1 MRTPCGDRNT
11 YVLTVKYGKERLAEL
26 EVGDALFPIDSGV
39 RIERTAFGGVLVLCT
54 TLQFD
59 ELLNALLAFPPTTL
73 ERVVP
78 IMTCCDAG
86 KDKDN
91 VVECAVDIVGRKKLR
106 YSRVRL
112 GRRGCLSK
120 DQLKLLERKLREL
133 STPHSDNTL
142 LVEPLDN
149 VVCIGIV
156 KDAMDKLFKEKV
168 MKIQPYR
175 R

>member
-1 MRTPCGDRNT
+1 MTTPCGDRNT
-11 YVLTVKYGKERLAEL
+11 YVLTVRYGKERLAEL
-26 EVGDALFPIDSGV
+26 EVGDALFPADPSV
-39 RIERTAFGGVLVLCT
+39 KIEGTAFGGVLVLCT

-78 IMTCCDAG
+78 IMTCCDT
-86 KDKDN
+86 DKDDVIRCIIGI
-91 VVECAVDIVGRKKLR
+91 VVRKRLR
-106 YSRVRL
+106 YSEVRF

-120 DQLKLLERKLREL
+120 GQLRLLERKLREL
-133 STPHSDNTL
+133 STPYSGNTL

-156 KDAMDKLFKEKV
+156 KDAMDKSFKEKV

>member
-11 YVLTVKYGKERLAEL
+11 YVLTVRYGKERLAEL
-26 EVGDALFPIDSGV
+26 EVGDALFPADPSVTIK
-39 RIERTAFGGVLVLCT
+39 RTTFGGVLVLCT

-78 IMTCCDAG
+78 IMACCDA
-86 KDKDN
+86 DKDD
-91 VVECAVDIVGRKKLR
+91 VVKCVVDIVVSKRLR
-106 YSRVRL
+106 YSKVRF

-133 STPHSDNTL
+133 STPYSDNTL

-156 KDAMDKLFKEKV
+156 KDAMDKSFKEKV

>member
-11 YVLTVKYGKERLAEL
+11 YVLTVRYGKEKLAEL
-26 EVGDALFPIDSGV
+26 EVGDALFPADPGV
-39 RIERTAFGGVLVLCT
+39 KVERTVFGGVLVLCT

-78 IMTCCDAG
+78 IMACCEAG
-86 KDKDN
+86 RDD
-91 VVECAVDIVGRKKLR
+91 VVKCVVDVVRKKLR
-106 YSRVRL
+106 YGKVRF

-120 DQLKLLERKLREL
+120 DQLKLLEKKLREF

>member
-11 YVLTVKYGKERLAEL
+11 YVLTVKYGKEGLAEL
-26 EVGDALFPIDSGV
+26 EVGDALFPFDPGV
-39 RIERTAFGGVLVLCT
+39 KIERTVFGGVLVLCT

-59 ELLNALLAFPPTTL
+59 ELLNALLVFPPTTL

-78 IMTCCDAG
+78 IMACCDAG
-86 KDKDN
+86 KDKD
-91 VVECAVDIVGRKKLR
+91 DIVKCVAGIVVRKRLR
-106 YSRVRL
+106 YSKVRF

-149 VVCIGIV
+149 VVCIGTV
-156 KDAMDKLFKEKV
+156 KGAMDKSFKEKV

>member
-1 MRTPCGDRNT
+1 MTTPCGDRNT
-11 YVLTVKYGKERLAEL
+11 YVLTVRYGKERLAEL
-26 EVGDALFPIDSGV
+26 EVGDALFPADPSV
-39 RIERTAFGGVLVLCT
+39 KIERTVFGGVLVLCT

-78 IMTCCDAG
+78 IMACCDAS
-86 KDKDN
+86 KDKDD
-91 VVECAVDIVGRKKLR
+91 VVKCVVDVVLREGLR
-106 YSRVRL
+106 YSEVRF

-120 DQLKLLERKLREL
+120 DQLRSLERKLREF
-133 STPHSDNTL
+133 STPYSDNTL

-156 KDAMDKLFKEKV
+156 KDAMDKSFKEKV

>member
-11 YVLTVKYGKERLAEL
+11 YVLTVRYGKERLAEL
-26 EVGDALFPIDSGV
+26 EVGDALFPTDPGV
-39 RIERTAFGGVLVLCT
+39 EIKRTTFGGVLVLCT

-59 ELLNALLAFPPTTL
+59 ELLNTLLVFPPTTL

-86 KDKDN
+86 DD
-91 VVECAVDIVGRKKLR
+91 VVKCIVNTVVKEGLR
-106 YSRVRL
+106 YSMVRF
-112 GRRGCLSK
+112 GRRGCLSR
-120 DQLKLLERKLREL
+120 DQLKLLERRLREF
-133 STPHSDNTL
+133 STHRSDSTL

-149 VVCIGIV
+149 VVCIGVV
-156 KDAMDKLFKEKV
+156 KDTMDKLFKEKV

>member
-1 MRTPCGDRNT
+1 MKTLCKDRNT
-11 YVLTVKYGKERLAEL
+11 YVLTVRYGKERIAEL
-26 EVGDALFPIDSGV
+26 EVGDAIFSFDPGV
-39 RIERTAFGGVLVLCT
+39 ELKRTVFGGVLVLCT

-59 ELLNALLAFPPTTL
+59 ELLNALLAFPPATL

-78 IMTCCDAG
+78 VISCCEAGRGGGDAV
-86 KDKDN
+86 KCVTD
-91 VVECAVDIVGRKKLR
+91 VVTRRKLR
-106 YSRVRL
+106 YCKVRF

-120 DQLKLLERKLREL
+120 NELKLLKRKLGEL
-133 STPHSDNTL
+133 STPSSDNTL

-156 KDAMDKLFKEKV
+156 KDTMDKLFKEKV

>member
-1 MRTPCGDRNT
+1 MTTPCGDRNT
-11 YVLTVKYGKERLAEL
+11 YVLTVRYGKERLAEL
-26 EVGDALFPIDSGV
+26 EVGDALFPADPSV
-39 RIERTAFGGVLVLCT
+39 KIERTAFGGVLVLCT

-78 IMTCCDAG
+78 IMACCDVD
-86 KDKDN
+86 KDKDD
-91 VVECAVDIVGRKKLR
+91 VVKCVVDIVVRKKLR
-106 YSRVRL
+106 YNRVRF

-120 DQLKLLERKLREL
+120 DQLKLLEMKLRGL

-149 VVCIGIV
+149 VVCVGIV
-156 KDAMDKLFKEKV
+156 KDAMDKSFKEKV

-175 R
+175 K